1 MDKNYAKS
9 DALGLFSRAG
19 IEEHVRYEMRVNGQT
34 LPPYDRLLGSDPVTR
49 HDPRIPPGL
58 I

>member
-1 MDKNYAKS
+1 VDTNYAES
-9 DALGLFSRAG
+9 DALGLFSCAG

-34 LPPYDRLLGSDPVTR
+34 LPPYDRLPGSDPVTR
-49 HDPRIPPGL
+49 HDPRIPLGL